1 MSVVDVDV
9 GGGVPPGDGDA
20 AVLAECRR
28 AEVAAR
34 RAEGEL
40 ITALLEVERARVYL
54 ADGHRCLAAYG
65 RGVHRWD
72 KLTARSRRGLV
83 KLSRRDAR
91 VVDRLLDGRVGVPQA
106 HLIGRVFET
115 PRVGV
120 FVELFLDMFLEWAA
134 MLDFADFEEQVRNWR
149 LLVDQDGSDPARAHR
164 DRSLRVGMSD
174 HRYTV
179 GIEGPAVDGVRLK
192 AVLQRFEDIEW
203 DLDWAHTVNVYG
215 AEGASPGLMPRTA
228 GQRRYDA
235 FQNLLD
241 HVQIP
246 SRRPRTTG
254 ELDDLDLDDPDF
266 DTDIADDGTV
276 DDGTVDDGGTDDA
289 AAATSSARSATGSRS
304 GSGSGSGVGMVVNLI
319 ADVDTFLAALDRM
332 FPSAGAGGTGGD
344 RSRPFPVPFGP
355 TRARSQSFDGDVV
368 SPHDLVLAALAGQ
381 IRILLTGDD
390 GQVIA
395 MTRRSRFFTGPLR
408 DAALA
413 TATRCGHAG
422 CLVATSCLQVDH
434 WLPDSHG
441 GLTEIA
447 NSGGGACR
455 HHNNWRYTTSAILQR
470 HPDGRLT
477 THRADGTDI
486 APPD

>member
-1 MSVVDVDV
+1 M
-9 GGGVPPGDGDA
+9 
-20 AVLAECRR
+20 
-28 AEVAAR
+28 
-34 RAEGEL
+34 
-40 ITALLEVERARVYL
+40 Y
-54 ADGHRCLAAYG
+54 
-65 RGVHRWD
+65 
-72 KLTARSRRGLV
+72 
-83 KLSRRDAR
+83 
-91 VVDRLLDGRVGVPQA
+91 
-106 HLIGRVFET
+106 
-115 PRVGV
+115 
-120 FVELFLDMFLEWAA
+120 VELFLDMFLEWAA
-134 MLDFADFEEQVRNWR
+134 MLDYADFEEQVRAWR
-149 LLVDQDGSDPARAHR
+149 LLVDQDGSDPERAHR
-164 DRSLRVGMSD
+164 DRSMRVGMSD
-174 HRYTV
+174 HRYV
-179 GIEGPAVDGVRLK
+179 VSLEGPAVDGVRLK
-192 AVLQRFEDIEW
+192 ALLRRFEDIEW

-215 AEGASPGLMPRTA
+215 PEGATPELMPRTP

-246 SRRPRTTG
+246 TRRPRRDG
-254 ELDDLDLDDPDF
+254 EVDDLDDPDF
-266 DTDIADDGTV
+266 DTDTDTADDTADDSDARPEPAAPGTASDAGGDMAGDMAGHDV
-276 DDGTVDDGGTDDA
+276 DDDA
-289 AAATSSARSATGSRS
+289 AAAATDASSARPTTGR
-304 GSGSGSGVGMVVNLI
+304 SGSGVGMVVNLI

-332 FPSAGAGGTGGD
+332 FPSDGTAGAGAGAGGG

-355 TRARSQSFDGDVV
+355 TRARSQSFDGDFV

-381 IRILLTGDD
+381 IRVLLTGAD
-390 GQVIA
+390 GQIIA

-434 WLPDSHG
+434 WLADSHG

-455 HHNNWRYTTSAILQR
+455 HHNNWRYTSAAKLQR